1 MIRSLLAALALA
13 LAEAAVAQE
22 RGFIPPRAAV
32 ELGIPRETLR
42 RVDDLAFAANE
53 EIVGLE
59 AAVRR
64 AQLALDREL
73 RSPSPDEGK
82 AQELVD
88 AVARAE
94 TAVRKNRVVLLIRVR
109 KVLGDDLWQRI
120 EAWRG
125 EHAPPPWPPRP
136 PGAGGFPGG
145 GPPGGGAPGGG
156 APGGGAPFRGPRP
169 PR

>member
-1 MIRSLLAALALA
+1 MTRSLFASLALA
-13 LAEAAVAQE
+13 LAGAAVAQE

-42 RVDDLAFAANE
+42 RVDELAFTANE
-53 EIVGLE
+53 EIVNLE

-82 AQELVD
+82 AQELVG

-109 KVLGDDLWQRI
+109 KILGDDLWQRL
-120 EAWRG
+120 EAWRA
-125 EHAPPPWPPRP
+125 EHAPPWQQRP
-136 PGAGGFPGG
+136 PGAGG
-145 GPPGGGAPGGG
+145 PPGGGFPDGGFPGGVPPG
-156 APGGGAPFRGPRP
+156 AGFPTGGARP